1 MTMRADLLPA
11 PLHSL
16 IGVVLVGGT
25 NSWTTSITCTS
36 SWFTRLLII
45 MVRSYTYISIDR
57 KCTIWWYCVVLVGLG
72 RQTLESRFFTHLPGS
87 YTPTILMLEKSL
99 QRAFLVKAIKTGHM
113 DKVTE
118 FFARYSHE
126 LTKPGSDWE
135 PWFGMPISMTW
146 YHSWLAH
153 L

>member
-1 MTMRADLLPA
+1 MYVILTSLVSHHYGMLYVLYI
-11 PLHSL
+11 HSIPSIKCISS
-16 IGVVLVGGT
+16 IGNVT
-25 NSWTTSITCTS
+25 N
-36 SWFTRLLII
+36 
-45 MVRSYTYISIDR
+45 
-57 KCTIWWYCVVLVGLG
+57 

-135 PWFGMPISMTW
+135 PWFGIVTFIHFRSL
-146 YHSWLAH
+146 S
-153 L
+153 